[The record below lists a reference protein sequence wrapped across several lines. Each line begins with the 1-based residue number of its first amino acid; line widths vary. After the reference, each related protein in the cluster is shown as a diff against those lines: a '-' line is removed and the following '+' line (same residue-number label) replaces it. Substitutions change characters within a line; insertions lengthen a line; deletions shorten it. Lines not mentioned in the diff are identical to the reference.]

1 MGIGADLWSQ
11 MEALHNEQNIA
22 GIPGLYT
29 SDAEVIMPDGRYE
42 GSAGVQEWL
51 DTLPP
56 GFTDFGLETCVLLES
71 GDHIMAEWI
80 GRMTSETGQRVQL
93 RGATVATVRDGKFA
107 TYHDY
112 FDPAELANQLGA
124 VATG

>member
-11 MEALHNEQNIA
+11 MEALRNEQNLA
-22 GIPGLYT
+22 GIPALYT
-29 SDAEVIMPDGRYE
+29 RDAEFIMPDRRYE

-51 DTLPP
+51 DAWPT
-56 GFTDFGLETCVLLES
+56 GFSDFELETSVLLES

-80 GRMTSETGQRVQL
+80 GRMTFETGRRVQL

-112 FDPAELANQLGA
+112 FDAGELANQLGA
-124 VATG
+124 IATG